1 MSSTKGGGLPP
12 RSGAARGRTTGA
24 SGGAGGAAGGNG
36 AAGGAGGSGGRRP
49 ANAGGR
55 KKSGAKRFWTILVI
69 LLILAVIGIGIYVGM
84 IYQKSKAIGTA
95 GEPVRPADTQPIA
108 MALLGTDFRQET
120 NTNLT
125 DVVMVVAMNPKT
137 DTATVVSLPRDGR
150 FELDGYKV
158 RKVNAYYPKFLSDEK
173 KGGDSAKDEMKKM
186 LGKYFGVSIDYAT
199 VVNFNTVKDVV
210 DAVGGVEVNVDQNM
224 CYKTEADGTDI
235 DLQKGLQTLDGKQAL
250 GFVRYRHTTNT
261 LTMSGKDLCAGNKTP
276 ESSDL
281 DRNKRQ
287 QELIASILEKLK
299 SFNAVTKAGSLIDA
313 VAKNMDTDLENK
325 QVMNLVRTYWD
336 IPKENITYK
345 QVTGPWSRKTG
356 FVDMKKDELEAAKQA
371 LQDELAGRH
380 QPTTPAAP

>member
-1 MSSTKGGGLPP
+1 MSSTRGGGLPP
-12 RSGAARGRTTGA
+12 RSGAARGRANGA
-24 SGGAGGAAGGNG
+24 SGGAGGAGANGGSG
-36 AAGGAGGSGGRRP
+36 SAGGSGGRRP
-49 ANAGGR
+49 PAAGKR
-55 KKSGAKRFWTILVI
+55 KKSGAKRFWTIFAIV
-69 LLILAVIGIGIYVGM
+69 LILAVIGIGIYLGM

-95 GEPVRPADTQPIA
+95 GEPVKPADTQPIA

-158 RKVNAYYPKFLSDEK
+158 RKVNAYYPKFLVDEK

-186 LGKYFGVSIDYAT
+186 LGKYFGVSVDYAT
-199 VVNFNTVKDVV
+199 VVNFNTLKDVV
-210 DAVGGVEVNVDQNM
+210 DAVGGVEVNVDQDM
-224 CYKTEADGTDI
+224 CYKTEADNTDI
-235 DLQKGLQTLDGKQAL
+235 DLKKGLQTLDGKQAL
-250 GFVRYRHTTNT
+250 GFARYRHTTNT

-276 ESSDL
+276 ESSDI

-287 QELIASILEKLK
+287 QELIAAILDKLK

-313 VAKNMDTDLENK
+313 VAHNMDTDLENK

-356 FVDMKKDELEAAKQA
+356 FVDMKQDELDAAKQA

-380 QPTTPAAP
+380 QAASPAAP